1 MEKTIFTPEFYQNI
15 YQNIMDV
22 IDDMDDGANYFEC
35 VIGDVTVSASVMV
48 DVIEEDRSFSHAF
61 GIQREYSYVREF
73 SDIDDVEVWDEDGD
87 EVAGFSMDA
96 FNEQFMVY
104 ETAIPGGTVRK
115 GDAVSIPGYG
125 SSEEGEFV
133 GYDTIRGIY
142 TVIVNGKERN
152 VSRIK
157 VA

>member
-1 MEKTIFTPEFYQNI
+1 MEKTIFTPEFYQKV
-15 YQNIMDV
+15 YDCIMDG

-48 DVIEEDRSFSHAF
+48 DVTEEDRSFSHAF
-61 GIQREYSYVREF
+61 GIQREFGYVREF

-87 EVAGFSMDA
+87 AVEGFSVDE
-96 FNEQFMVY
+96 FNEQFMVD

-115 GDAVSIPGYG
+115 GDAVSVPGYG
-125 SSEEGEFV
+125 RPEVGEFV

-152 VSRIK
+152 VSHIK